1 MFQQLPPHKR
11 KQQRETVTAAA
22 AAATATAGGEVAEAI
37 DGGGSSKETKLK
49 LQAEKLIAVRAVASF
64 SVDDNADSHWEAMD
78 WSVNQLLSQF
88 CRQYIDLFFFFIC
101 VSLSLCGC
109 VVRLV
114 AISNLVFFSEERVSP
129 RYQ

>member
-22 AAATATAGGEVAEAI
+22 TATATAGGEVAEAI

-88 CRQYIDLFFFFIC
+88 DNTSTC
-101 VSLSLCGC
+101 
-109 VVRLV
+109 
-114 AISNLVFFSEERVSP
+114 FFSSYACYYLCAGVWSDWW
-129 RYQ
+129 Q